1 VSVLLRF
8 GLVDD
13 PDLRRPIDASGPA
26 GLRHDS
32 GIVDTPLRIVDGRRR
47 IQRANVEIVSRVLP
61 VPAWVPLLALY
72 ALMWGVLI
80 WHVGARPDR
89 DNRPAPWPTGVQEGD
104 PVHYAVDALTPPSPP
119 EPIEAVG
126 TSAVR
131 AHVAAARR

>member
-26 GLRHDS
+26 GLRHDF
-32 GIVDTPLRIVDGRRR
+32 GVFDTPLRIVDGRRR

>member
-1 VSVLLRF
+1 
-8 GLVDD
+8 
-13 PDLRRPIDASGPA
+13 
-26 GLRHDS
+26 
-32 GIVDTPLRIVDGRRR
+32 LRIVDGRRR

-80 WHVGARPDR
+80 WHVGARPDL

-119 EPIEAVG
+119 EQIEAVS

-131 AHVAAARR
+131 AHVVAARR

>member
-26 GLRHDS
+26 GLRHDF
-32 GIVDTPLRIVDGRRR
+32 GVFDTPLRIVDGRRR
-47 IQRANVEIVSRVLP
+47 IQRANVEIVSRVLS

>member
-1 VSVLLRF
+1 MSVLLRF

-26 GLRHDS
+26 GLGHDS

-47 IQRANVEIVSRVLP
+47 IQRANVEVVSRVLP

-80 WHVGARPDR
+80 WHVGARPDL
-89 DNRPAPWPTGVQEGD
+89 DNRPAPWPTGVEEGD

-119 EPIEAVG
+119 EQIEAVG